1 MSALRGGRPG
11 IGQRRILSA
20 LLRQRRRLALATVAV
35 ALSVG
40 YIAGALTLLDRVSEG
55 LDDLAAAGAERADLI
70 VEGDIAYE
78 SALEQTRRLV
88 PGSVAPVVAEVEGVA
103 AAIPRIEEV
112 AILLAADGEPVVTP
126 GLSEQPL
133 GTNWPDDEELSPY
146 RFVGEGR
153 PPEGPDEVVI
163 DERSA
168 REAAVEVGDTLRVVG
183 VSAEPFEVVGIVT
196 TEAGPLPAGS
206 SLALFDTETTRELFD
221 VPDNDN
227 RVAVRL
233 EPGADA
239 ERVAAEIAALLPAGA
254 QVVDGATGA
263 EHRQEGLTR
272 GFTLIRWLII
282 GFAALALVVGMVTVA
297 NSLTL
302 LYAQRRRTFAG
313 FRLLGARRRQLVG
326 AALVE
331 AALLAALASLI
342 GAPLGVVLGRLIEG
356 ALGNLG
362 TAVPVAG
369 PVVSLSAL
377 GWAALIGVGA
387 TVFAAVVPAVRAC
400 RVPPVEAVAEVAADA
415 GESFAVRL
423 LNTTLMAGGAA
434 ALLAGLLVLA
444 DVSIA
449 IALGIAIAVVIVWL
463 VVRLLPWGLAVAV
476 AGGIR
481 LVPGGAPALR
491 RIGARDAV
499 RNRSRTAATT
509 GALLLATAVVAGLA
523 AFLSSF
529 AASIDGDVGRL
540 VRADLVVDS
549 ETFTRGGL
557 PEALLEDLAEAPEVD
572 AVSGWQVGRGWI
584 AARPVRMSGIDGAV
598 LDEVLSP
605 GWVGSAPDALGPG
618 GVLIE
623 RGVAEELGITAGA
636 TVPVEFTSLGVVQ
649 LVVEGIYDSG
659 SVLLGDVVLDRS
671 VLIDQVPLSFDIA
684 ALVTLS
690 GGGEAGAEG
699 RAAVEELAA
708 EYGVT
713 AVLDPVDFVDARGE
727 LLRGFERVVQWMLLF
742 TLLQA
747 LVGVVNTLLLSVGE
761 RRREF
766 GLLRAAGATRRQLHR
781 LVLAEGVSFA
791 TVGTVLGIVAGV
803 GLAGASIAALGR
815 FGISGLQVPIPV
827 LVLTAVAAIGLGVSA
842 AVLPARAASAVAP
855 LAALADTG
863 DRPATRMRP
872 SAVAP
877 IGAPG
882 PAPTTGPVLPPPFVA
897 PVGAGGV
904 HPRIAS
910 PEPNAPP
917 APPPAP
923 DGMPAGAPAPRFAPA
938 ATRPTT
944 PPPVPGPPVP
954 PEPTPPLA
962 PAAAAVPP
970 DPPASAPPVAPT
982 PESPDHPHVTSPP
995 ARAPAPGHAPPVE
1008 VSPFVGPAQ
1017 RVASAPTSDPSPP
1030 AIETQPTHDAP
1041 PAVAARAGAG
1051 AGSPDRPDAHPAAES
1066 PPATEPL
1073 SWVRPGTDAG
1083 SVPPPR
1089 PNAVFG
1095 RAPGREHRPRASAD
1109 RTAATPGDPAPPPAR
1124 LADLLARLDE
1134 RSQVDAVRASAAFA
1148 AALAAD
1154 EVLEAVVHGWVGPLS
1169 CLLGRTNTRLVLV
1182 VDRFPEPLVESLVT
1196 GSTSVSLFGPPGT
1209 DHVSIAVV
1217 DGRRLLEVTGVV
1229 DVVAARVLAAG
1240 APTAAP
1246 RARRSRSQYF

>member
-1 MSALRGGRPG
+1 M
-11 IGQRRILSA
+11 
-20 LLRQRRRLALATVAV
+20 
-35 ALSVG
+35 
-40 YIAGALTLLDRVSEG
+40 
-55 LDDLAAAGAERADLI
+55 
-70 VEGDIAYE
+70 
-78 SALEQTRRLV
+78 
-88 PGSVAPVVAEVEGVA
+88 
-103 AAIPRIEEV
+103 
-112 AILLAADGEPVVTP
+112 
-126 GLSEQPL
+126 
-133 GTNWPDDEELSPY
+133 
-146 RFVGEGR
+146 
-153 PPEGPDEVVI
+153 
-163 DERSA
+163 
-168 REAAVEVGDTLRVVG
+168 
-183 VSAEPFEVVGIVT
+183 
-196 TEAGPLPAGS
+196 
-206 SLALFDTETTRELFD
+206 
-221 VPDNDN
+221 
-227 RVAVRL
+227 
-233 EPGADA
+233 
-239 ERVAAEIAALLPAGA
+239 
-254 QVVDGATGA
+254 
-263 EHRQEGLTR
+263 
-272 GFTLIRWLII
+272 
-282 GFAALALVVGMVTVA
+282 
-297 NSLTL
+297 
-302 LYAQRRRTFAG
+302 
-313 FRLLGARRRQLVG
+313 
-326 AALVE
+326 
-331 AALLAALASLI
+331 
-342 GAPLGVVLGRLIEG
+342 
-356 ALGNLG
+356 
-362 TAVPVAG
+362 PVAG

-444 DVSIA
+444 DVSLA
-449 IALGIAIAVVIVWL
+449 IALGIALAVVLVWL

-584 AARPVRMSGIDGAV
+584 AARPVRMSGIDGAA

-605 GWVGSAPDALGPG
+605 GWVGAAPDALGPT

-690 GGGEAGAEG
+690 GGDDDGAAG

-803 GLAGASIAALGR
+803 ALAGASIAALGR

-842 AVLPARAASAVAP
+842 AVLPARVASAVAP

-863 DRPATRMRP
+863 DRPATRTRP
-872 SAVAP
+872 RAVTETAAP
-877 IGAPG
+877 APAPA
-882 PAPTTGPVLPPPFVA
+882 PAPTTGAVLPPPFVA
-897 PVGAGGV
+897 PVGAAGA
-904 HPRIAS
+904 HPRVAS
-910 PEPNAPP
+910 PAPDAPP

-923 DGMPAGAPAPRFAPA
+923 DGTPAGSPTPTFAPA
-938 ATRPTT
+938 ATRPPT
-944 PPPVPGPPVP
+944 PPPTPGPRVP
-954 PEPTPPLA
+954 PEPKPPMA
-962 PAAAAVPP
+962 PAVASAAAVPP
-970 DPPASAPPVAPT
+970 FSPASTPPPAPT
-982 PESPDHPHVTSPP
+982 PDPPDSPP
-995 ARAPAPGHAPPVE
+995 QVPAPPTGAPAPGLVPPVE
-1008 VSPFVGPAQ
+1008 VSPFVRPAQ
-1017 RVASAPTSDPSPP
+1017 RDAPAPTPDVAPP
-1030 AIETQPTHDAP
+1030 ISETPPTGDRP
-1041 PAVAARAGAG
+1041 PAVAAPGGTG
-1051 AGSPDRPDAHPAAES
+1051 AGSPDGWDAPPAAES
-1066 PPATEPL
+1066 PPVVESPPAAEPL
-1073 SWVRPGTDAG
+1073 PWVRPGTDAG

-1089 PNAVFG
+1089 PSAVFG

-1109 RTAATPGDPAPPPAR
+1109 RAAATSGNQAAPPAR

-1134 RSQVDAVRASAAFA
+1134 RSQVDAARASDAFA
-1148 AALAAD
+1148 AALAPD
-1154 EVLEAVVHGWVGPLS
+1154 EVLEAVAHGWVGPLS
-1169 CLLGRTNTRLVLV
+1169 CLLGRTSTRLVLV
-1182 VDRFPEPLVESLVT
+1182 VDRFPEPLVESLAT
-1196 GSTSVSLFGPPGT
+1196 GSTTVSLFGPPGT

-1217 DGRRLLEVTGVV
+1217 DGRRLLEITGVG
-1229 DVVAARVLAAG
+1229 DVAAARALAAG
-1240 APTAAP
+1240 APTATP
-1246 RARRSRSQYF
+1246 RGRRSRSQYF